1 MTTIKLKRV
10 YADYDEADG
19 FRVLVDRLWPRGM
32 KKENLKLDMWAK
44 DITPSTEL
52 RKWFHEDPDTRFA
65 KFGES
70 YIYELDH
77 SQTLSSF
84 VDTIKKYDVVTL
96 LFASKNETQNHAI
109 VLKTYLDKE
118 LNKSE
123 LDDNQAVV

>member
-1 MTTIKLKRV
+1 MTIIKLKRV
-10 YADYDEADG
+10 YADYEEADG

-52 RKWFHEDPDTRFA
+52 RKWFHEDPDTRFE
-65 KFGES
+65 KFEES

-77 SQTLSSF
+77 SQALSSF

-123 LDDNQAVV
+123 LDDNQAEV